1 MNSSAGCYGCGLKWG
16 FGYRTALV
24 TVPPVASIIPADT
37 VKIVR
42 LWQIFGS
49 AALDKNP
56 FYSPT
61 SHLRT
66 GSLRLHY
73 RPRASQKRR
82 DIPSI
87 SESMLAVLTSLA
99 ENTSVSRIFSE
110 NSSKISAGSGIFL
123 AKRSE
128 WFCLACGSFPMFV

>member
-1 MNSSAGCYGCGLKWG
+1 MGSAGCYGCGLKWG

-24 TVPPVASIIPADT
+24 TVPPVASITPADT

-42 LWQIFGS
+42 LWQILGS
-49 AALDKNP
+49 TARDKSP
-56 FYSPT
+56 FCSPT

-73 RPRASQKRR
+73 RPSASQKRR

-87 SESMLAVLTSLA
+87 SKSMLAVLTSLA
-99 ENTSVSRIFSE
+99 KNTSVSRIFSE
-110 NSSKISAGSGIFL
+110 NSSKISAGRGIFL

-128 WFCLACGSFPMFV
+128 